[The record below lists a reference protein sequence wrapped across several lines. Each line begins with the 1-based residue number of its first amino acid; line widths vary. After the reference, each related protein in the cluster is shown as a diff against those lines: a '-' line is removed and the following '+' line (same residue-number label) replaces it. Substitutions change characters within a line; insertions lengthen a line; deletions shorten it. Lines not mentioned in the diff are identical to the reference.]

1 MLTRSFLR
9 LLPPSRP
16 HHVLHISVLAPH
28 DARFACLS
36 LPPPLASGCCLTR
49 LALEVS
55 SRYAAHMGRA
65 SRAKRERRK
74 ATVGAQPEPPK
85 PKGGRPR
92 IHDSNAA
99 KHRAF
104 RLRKKLGIT
113 GEAHLGLPDG
123 GNLEVEDDWFEEAE
137 YDRWLLSA
145 AAQLGP
151 EWLEQYLEIEAE
163 ARDAEEERVPAT

>member
-1 MLTRSFLR
+1 MRER
-9 LLPPSRP
+9 VRGK
-16 HHVLHISVLAPH
+16 VV
-28 DARFACLS
+28 
-36 LPPPLASGCCLTR
+36 LTR
-49 LALEVS
+49 LALKVS

-65 SRAKRERRK
+65 SRAKGERRK
-74 ATVGAQPEPPK
+74 ITVGAQPGPPQ

-92 IHDSNAA
+92 IHENDAA

-113 GEAHLGLPDG
+113 GEVHLELPNDREH
-123 GNLEVEDDWFEEAE
+123 EVEDDWFEEAE
-137 YDRWLLSA
+137 YERWLLSA
-145 AAQLGP
+145 AQQLGP

>member
-1 MLTRSFLR
+1 ML
-9 LLPPSRP
+9 P
-16 HHVLHISVLAPH
+16 
-28 DARFACLS
+28 
-36 LPPPLASGCCLTR
+36 
-49 LALEVS
+49 
-55 SRYAAHMGRA
+55 HMGRA

-74 ATVGAQPEPPK
+74 VTVGAQPEPPK

-92 IHDSNAA
+92 IHENDAA

-104 RLRKKLGIT
+104 RLRKKLGT
-113 GEAHLGLPDG
+113 TDEAHLASPGDG
-123 GNLEVEDDWFEEAE
+123 KLEVEDDWFEEAE

-163 ARDAEEERVPAT
+163 ARDAEEEQVPLT

>member
-1 MLTRSFLR
+1 ML
-9 LLPPSRP
+9 P
-16 HHVLHISVLAPH
+16 
-28 DARFACLS
+28 
-36 LPPPLASGCCLTR
+36 
-49 LALEVS
+49 
-55 SRYAAHMGRA
+55 HMGRA
-65 SRAKRERRK
+65 SRAKRERRR

-92 IHDSNAA
+92 IHENDAA

-113 GEAHLGLPDG
+113 GEGHLGLPDDMEH
-123 GNLEVEDDWFEEAE
+123 EVEDDWFEEVE

-163 ARDAEEERVPAT
+163 ARDAEEEQVPLT